1 MPLWWPT
8 WRNKMPGLVSTK
20 STLGSGIGRMAVTLD
35 FKGGLPEVMLLLF
48 PFIPSIQWLL
58 LSIGILAKNSLFERI
73 FVSEPN
79 GDDSMEECVHIY
91 GESGGWN
98 DISCMSTMPFV
109 CKKYKSGST
118 PKPWTTPPPTGY
130 CQEGFTQYRG
140 QCYKMISDP
149 VSNWTDAKQVMST
162 TYIKVRPLP
171 HALKMTKLLLTDMD
185 WTDGTLHAL
194 VDPLPCLLNQCPLV

>member
-1 MPLWWPT
+1 M
-8 WRNKMPGLVSTK
+8 
-20 STLGSGIGRMAVTLD
+20 
-35 FKGGLPEVMLLLF
+35 
-48 PFIPSIQWLL
+48 
-58 LSIGILAKNSLFERI
+58 FERI
-73 FVSEPN
+73 LVSEPN

-149 VSNWTDAKQVMST
+149 VSNWTDAKQVMGT
-162 TYIKVRPLP
+162 
-171 HALKMTKLLLTDMD
+171 
-185 WTDGTLHAL
+185 TLH
-194 VDPLPCLLNQCPLV
+194 